1 MPNSNMTRDK
11 QTPQA
16 WPHQVRAAE
25 FIRDK
30 RGSMLAIEMGCGKTK
45 IAIDHMIELGCRQI
59 LVLSPLSIVDHVWPD
74 QIKTHSTI
82 DMTVIPLGNRVKSVR
97 DKQKKAEAGLKL
109 AKARN
114 EPAVVIVN
122 YESAYRAPLGEWL
135 MRQMWDLLIMD
146 ESHRIK
152 TPSGTMSRWVSRLS
166 DRVKRKLALTGT
178 PMPHSPLD
186 LYAQMRAID
195 KSIYGTNYQAFKTKY
210 AVIEE
215 LELPGKPIPG
225 TDKRETKKVPRVN
238 GYQNMEELHEKFYSV
253 AFRVEAKDVLDLP
266 PAIETYTRV
275 HLGRDAQKLYDE
287 MQLSLRAEMQSG
299 EEISATNALA
309 KLLRLQQLT
318 SGFAMTTDGKMVP
331 VDDSKARAVKD
342 IMEDLPPNEPLVVF
356 TRFLHDLDVVAQ
368 IAEKLGRNCYEVSG
382 RTKQLDEWKAE
393 EGGVLAVQ
401 IQAGG
406 LGLDLT
412 KARYCI
418 YYSLGFSLGDYLQ
431 SIARLH
437 RHGQNAIVDYIHLV
451 AAGTIDD
458 IITRALQR
466 KEDVVQAVLNRIK
479 DPTKI
484 EHEEDEDEDED
495 ED

>member
-1 MPNSNMTRDK
+1 MPNSTMTREK
-11 QTPQA
+11 QKPQP
-16 WPHQVRAAE
+16 WPHQVRAKE
-25 FIRDK
+25 FIREK
-30 RGSMLAIEMGCGKTK
+30 RGSMLAIDMGCGKTK
-45 IAIDHMIELGCRQI
+45 IAIDHMIELECQQV

-74 QIKTHSTI
+74 QIKTHS
-82 DMTVIPLGNRVKSVR
+82 DVEMTVIPLGTRVKSVR
-97 DKQKKAEAGLKL
+97 EKQKRAEAGLKL

-135 MRQMWDLLIMD
+135 MNQKWDLLVMD

-152 TPSGTMSRWVSRLS
+152 SPSGTMSRWVSRLS
-166 DRVKRKLALTGT
+166 DRVRRKLALTGT

-195 KSIYGTNYQAFKTKY
+195 KSIYGTNYQAFRTKY
-210 AVIEE
+210 AVIED
-215 LELPGKPIPG
+215 LEIPGKSIPG
-225 TDKRETKKVPRVN
+225 TNLRETKKVPRIN
-238 GYQNMEELHEKFYSV
+238 GYRNMEELHEKFYSV

-275 HLGRDAQKLYDE
+275 HLGSKAQKLYDE
-287 MQLSLRAEMQSG
+287 MELSLRAEMESG

-309 KLLRLQQLT
+309 KLLRLQQMT
-318 SGFAMTTDGKMVP
+318 SGFTMTTDGRMVA
-331 VDDSKARAVKD
+331 VDDSKARAMTD
-342 IMEDLPPNEPLVVF
+342 ILEDLPLNEPLVVF

-368 IAEKLGRNCYEVSG
+368 VSEKLGRNCYEVSG
-382 RTKQLDEWKAE
+382 RRKQLDQWKDE

-451 AAGTIDD
+451 AAGTVDD
-458 IITRALQR
+458 IITRALQH
-466 KEDVVQAVLNRIK
+466 KENVVQAVLDRIK
-479 DPTKI
+479 DPTQM
-484 EHEEDEDEDED
+484 EEDDEDD
-495 ED
+495 DDDD

>member
-1 MPNSNMTRDK
+1 MPSSTTEK
-11 QTPQA
+11 PKEKPKS
-16 WPHQVRAAE
+16 WPHQLMAGE
-25 FIRDK
+25 FIKDK
-30 RGSMLAIEMGCGKTK
+30 RGAMLAIEMGCGKTK
-45 IAIDHMIELGCRQI
+45 IAIDHMIQLGCRQI

-74 QIKTHSTI
+74 QILTHS
-82 DMTVIPLGNRVKSVR
+82 DVEMTVIPLGNRAGSVR
-97 DKQKKAEAGLKL
+97 EKQKKAEQGLKL
-109 AKARN
+109 AHARN

-135 MRQMWDLLIMD
+135 SRQNWDLLILD

-152 TPSGTMSRWVSRLS
+152 TPSGKMSLWVSRLS
-166 DRVKRKLALTGT
+166 DRVKCRLALTGT

-195 KSIYGTNYQAFKTKY
+195 KRIYGTNYQEFKTKY

-225 TDKRETKKVPRVN
+225 TERRETMVVPKVN
-238 GYQNMEELHEKFYSV
+238 GYKNIEELHEKFYSV

-275 HLGRDAQKLYDE
+275 HMGKAAQKMYDE
-287 MQLSLRAEMQSG
+287 MEVTLRAEMQSG
-299 EEISATNALA
+299 EEISAANALS
-309 KLLRLQQLT
+309 KLLRLQQIT
-318 SGFAMTTDGKMVP
+318 SGFVNTTDGRTLQ
-331 VDDSKARAVKD
+331 VDDSKAKAMSD
-342 IMEDLPPNEPLVVF
+342 IMEDLPLNEPLVVF

-368 IAEKLGRNCYEVSG
+368 VAGKLGRNSYEVSG
-382 RTKQLDEWKAE
+382 RTKQLDQWSAE
-393 EGGVLAVQ
+393 DGGVLAVQ

-437 RHGQNAIVDYIHLV
+437 RHGQNSIVDYIHLV

-458 IITRALQR
+458 IITRALAH
-466 KEDVVQAVLNRIK
+466 KEDVVQAVLDRIK
-479 DPTKI
+479 DPDQMET
-484 EHEEDEDEDED
+484 DED
-495 ED
+495 